1 MRAEGN
7 PKPQYKDVPVE
18 SKTAA
23 YSRAYY
29 AKNREKRIAEA
40 TQYRKDH
47 PEYREAAR
55 VRASKHWHDKPK
67 TERSTVCLER
77 RLMQRFKRTP
87 EWYEQ
92 TLASQGGHCALCS
105 AEPKEKRLNVDHD
118 HACCPCVNTRNT
130 CGECVRGLLCDRCN
144 TVLGVFEQVLKDAFV
159 WTMLGKGDSW
169 TGRALK
175 YLLKYE

>member
-29 AKNREKRIAEA
+29 VKNREKRIAEA

-55 VRASKHWHDKPK
+55 QRASKHWHAKPHE
-67 TERSTVCLER
+67 ERSEICNER

-92 TLASQGGHCALCS
+92 TLAEQEGHCALCDFIP
-105 AEPKEKRLNVDHD
+105 ATRRLDVDHD
-118 HACCPCVNTRNT
+118 HECCDGRIT
-130 CGECVRGLLCDRCN
+130 CGECVRALL
-144 TVLGVFEQVLKDAFV
+144 
-159 WTMLGKGDSW
+159 
-169 TGRALK
+169 
-175 YLLKYE
+175 